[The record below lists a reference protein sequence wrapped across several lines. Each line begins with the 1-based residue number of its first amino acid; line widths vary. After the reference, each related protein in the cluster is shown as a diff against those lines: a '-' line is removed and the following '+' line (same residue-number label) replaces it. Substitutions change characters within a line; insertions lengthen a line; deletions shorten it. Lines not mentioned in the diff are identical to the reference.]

1 MDAPAPIP
9 RGGLIESAYR
19 EYSRKVLATLIR
31 LLGDFDL
38 AEEALHDA
46 FVAAADRWPRE
57 GVPGNPSAWLVSAG
71 RFRAIDKLRRRAR
84 FSAMEPELA
93 EQITADA
100 EEGEEMADAAIKDDQ
115 LRLIFTC
122 CHPALPQPAQVALTL
137 RELCG
142 LTTEE
147 IARAFLARPPA
158 LAQRIVRAKAR
169 IREEGIPYE
178 VPERSALPERLDAV
192 LRVIYLVFNEGYSAH
207 SGKELIRTDLSAE
220 AVRLGRLMLDLLP
233 QSETMGLLALMLLH
247 DSRRVARTTPEGE
260 VVLLADQDRTL
271 WDKALMEE
279 GFDLIDR
286 AFATRQIGPYT
297 LQAAIAAV
305 HARARTADET
315 DWGEIVGLYD
325 VLLRASPSPVVRL
338 NRAVAVGMHQGPQA
352 GLALVNALLEEGNLA
367 DYHLTYAAQAD
378 FYRRAGDR
386 AAARQAYE
394 RALELA
400 LQEPERRFLQRR
412 LRELGEGG
420 DTAG

>member
-1 MDAPAPIP
+1 MTMGAAVPVSSD
-9 RGGLIESAYR
+9 GLIESAYR
-19 EYSRKVLATLIR
+19 EHSRKVLATLIR

-46 FVAAADRWPRE
+46 FIAAADRWPRE
-57 GVPGNPSAWLVSAG
+57 GLPGNPSAWLVSAG
-71 RFRAIDKLRRRAR
+71 RFKAIDKLRRRAR
-84 FSAMEPELA
+84 FNAMEAELA
-93 EQITADA
+93 DQLTADA
-100 EEGEEMADAAIKDDQ
+100 EEGEEMEATSIKDDQ

-169 IREEGIPYE
+169 IREDKIPYE
-178 VPERSALPERLDAV
+178 VPELSALPERLDTV

-207 SGKELIRTDLSAE
+207 SGETLTRTDLSGE
-220 AVRLGRLMLDLLP
+220 AIRLGRLMLDLLP
-233 QSETMGLLALMLLH
+233 QAETMGLLALMLLH
-247 DSRRVARTTPEGE
+247 ESRRPARTTADGE

-271 WDKALMEE
+271 WDRALMAE
-279 GFDLIDR
+279 GFDLIER

-305 HARARTADET
+305 HARAGTAEET
-315 DWGEIVGLYD
+315 DWAEIVGLYD
-325 VLLRASPSPVVRL
+325 VLMRAAPSPVVRL
-338 NRAVAVGMHQGPQA
+338 NRAVAVGMRDGPQA
-352 GLALVNALLEEGNLA
+352 GLALVNGLIEEGKLT

-378 FYRRAGDR
+378 FYRRAGETD
-386 AAARQAYE
+386 AAREAYE
-394 RALELA
+394 RALALA
-400 LQEPERRFLQRR
+400 LQEPERRFLQQR
-412 LRELGEGG
+412 LRELGELS
-420 DTAG
+420 

>member
-9 RGGLIESAYR
+9 RSGLIESAYR
-19 EYSRKVLATLIR
+19 EHSRKVLATLIR

-57 GVPGNPSAWLVSAG
+57 GLPGNPSAWLVSAG

-84 FSAMEPELA
+84 FNALEAELA
-93 EQITADA
+93 GQIVSDA
-100 EEGEEMADAAIKDDQ
+100 EEEDEMADAAIKDDQ

-122 CHPALPQPAQVALTL
+122 CHPVLPQPAQVALTL

-158 LAQRIVRAKAR
+158 LAQRIVRAKAK
-169 IREEGIPYE
+169 IREERIPYE
-178 VPERSALPERLDAV
+178 VPDLSALPERLDAV

-207 SGKELIRTDLSAE
+207 SGAELIRTDLSAE
-220 AVRLGRLMLDLLP
+220 AMRLGRLMLDLLP
-233 QSETMGLLALMLLH
+233 QGETMGLLALMLLH
-247 DSRRVARTTPEGE
+247 DSRRAARTAPDGE
-260 VVLLADQDRTL
+260 VILLADQDRTL
-271 WDKALMEE
+271 WDRALIEE
-279 GFDLIDR
+279 GFELIDL

-305 HARARTADET
+305 HTRARTAEET

-325 VLLRASPSPVVRL
+325 VLMRAAPSPVVRL
-338 NRAVAVGMHQGPQA
+338 NRAVAVGMHQGPEA
-352 GLALVNALLEEGNLA
+352 GLALVNALLEEGDLA

-378 FYRRAGDR
+378 FYRRSGQT

-400 LQEPERRFLQRR
+400 LQEPERRFLQKR
-412 LRELGEGG
+412 LRELGDGIN
-420 DTAG
+420 